1 MTDNRKSKTCGESCR
16 TIENLKLQGS
26 AEHAGAGGLAESKN
40 DREGRTMSPN
50 KFFISVAASLIL
62 FTSIVI
68 AQEKGMEKMGRVQ
81 FPVSCTAAAQKQFDQ
96 ALGALHSF
104 WYEEALRLFT
114 AVTETDP
121 GCAMGYWGIAMSIYY
136 PLWVPPSQ
144 ATLQKGINAIEKA
157 KSIGAKTDREG
168 AYIAAIEAF
177 YKDSDKLDH
186 RTRTVAYEKA
196 LERIH
201 VQYPNDREAAIFY
214 ALALNA
220 TAPPTDKTYVKQLK
234 AGEIL
239 EKVFAEQPDH
249 PGVAHYII
257 HSYDNPILASRGI
270 PAAQRYTKIAPS
282 VPHAQHMPSHI
293 FTRIGLWQES
303 IQSNRGAVAASKA
316 YAAKAHPGAAYYEH
330 LHALDYLAY
339 AYLQGAQDREA
350 EGVLDELR
358 AIKKVQ
364 PEAFQAAY
372 AYAAIP
378 ARYALERRRWSEAAA
393 LTVAPTT
400 FPWSRFPW
408 AEAVT
413 HFARAMGSARSGNAA
428 NARKDIEK
436 LESLQDALIKAKD
449 SYWAKQVDIQR
460 RVATAWFLRAE
471 RKNDEALQLMQS
483 AADLEDSTDKHPVT
497 PAPIQPARELLGEML
512 LELGDPAQAIKE
524 FEASHRIEPNRFR
537 GLYGAAKAA
546 QASGDRE
553 KARHYYAKLIS
564 LCERADTDRPEIKEA
579 KAYLTK

>member
-1 MTDNRKSKTCGESCR
+1 MN
-16 TIENLKLQGS
+16 
-26 AEHAGAGGLAESKN
+26 
-40 DREGRTMSPN
+40 PN
-50 KFFISVAASLIL
+50 KFFISVTASLIL

-68 AQEKGMEKMGRVQ
+68 AQEKAMEKLGRVQ
-81 FPVSCTAAAQKQFDQ
+81 FPVSCTAAAQKQFDH

-104 WYEEALRLFT
+104 WYEEAVRMFT

-157 KSIGAKTDREG
+157 KSIGVKTDREG

-201 VQYPNDREAAIFY
+201 LQYPNDREAAIFY

-220 TAPPTDKTYVKQLK
+220 TAPPTDKTYAKQLK

-239 EKVFAEQPDH
+239 EKVFSEQPDH

-257 HSYDNPILASRGI
+257 HSYDNPALASRGI

-303 IQSNRGAVAASKA
+303 IQSNLGAVAASKA

-339 AYLQGAQDREA
+339 AYLQGAQDQEA

-372 AYAAIP
+372 AFAAIP

-393 LTVAPTT
+393 LTVTPTT

-408 AEAVT
+408 SEAVT

-436 LESLQDALIKAKD
+436 LESLQDALVKAKD

-460 RVATAWFLRAE
+460 RVATAWFLRTE
-471 RKNDEALQLMQS
+471 RKNDEALQLMQT

-497 PAPIQPARELLGEML
+497 PAPIQPARELLGDML
-512 LELGDPAQAIKE
+512 LELGDPAQALKE

-553 KARHYYAKLIS
+553 KARHYYAKLVS

>member
-1 MTDNRKSKTCGESCR
+1 M
-16 TIENLKLQGS
+16 
-26 AEHAGAGGLAESKN
+26 N
-40 DREGRTMSPN
+40 DN
-50 KFFISVAASLIL
+50 KFFISVTASLIL
-62 FTSIVI
+62 FTSILI
-68 AQEKGMEKMGRVQ
+68 AQEKETEKLGRVQ

-104 WYEEALRLFT
+104 WYEEALRMFT

-121 GCAMGYWGIAMSIYY
+121 GCAMGHWGIAMSIYY

-144 ATLQKGINAIEKA
+144 PTLQKGMNAIEKA

-201 VQYPNDREAAIFY
+201 LQYSNDSEAAIFY

-220 TAPPTDKTYVKQLK
+220 TAPPTDKTYANQLK

-239 EKVFAEQPDH
+239 EKVFSEQPDH

-257 HSYDNPILASRGI
+257 HSYDNPALASRGI

-282 VPHAQHMPSHI
+282 VPHVQHMPSHI

-303 IQSNRGAVAASKA
+303 IQSNLGAVAASKA
-316 YAAKAHPGAAYYEH
+316 YAAKAHPEAAYYEQ

-350 EGVLDELR
+350 KNVLDELR

-372 AYAAIP
+372 AFAAIP
-378 ARYALERRRWSEAAA
+378 ARYTLERRRWSEAAA
-393 LTVAPTT
+393 LTVTPTT

-408 AEAVT
+408 SEAVT
-413 HFARAMGSARSGNAA
+413 HFARAMGSARSGNVA

-436 LESLQDALIKAKD
+436 LESLQDALVKAKD

-460 RVATAWFLRAE
+460 RVATAWYLRTE

-512 LELGDPAQAIKE
+512 LELGDPAQALKE
-524 FEASHRIEPNRFR
+524 FEVSHRIEPNRFR

-546 QASGDRE
+546 QTAGDRE
-553 KARHYYAKLIS
+553 KARHYYQRLVS

-579 KAYLTK
+579 KGYLTK

>member
-1 MTDNRKSKTCGESCR
+1 V
-16 TIENLKLQGS
+16 KLRRD
-26 AEHAGAGGLAESKN
+26 EGAN
-40 DREGRTMSPN
+40 DKIKDAFMKPN
-50 KFFISVAASLIL
+50 KLFLFGILVTLLSLRAV
-62 FTSIVI
+62 T
-68 AQEKGMEKMGRVQ
+68 AQEKAAEKLGQVD
-81 FPVSCTAAAQKQFDQ
+81 FPVSCTPAAQKQFDQ

-114 AVTETDP
+114 GVAETDP
-121 GCAMGYWGIAMSIYY
+121 SCAMAYWGIAMSIYY

-144 ATLQKGINAIEKA
+144 PTLQKGLNTIEKA
-157 KSIGAKTDREG
+157 KSVGAKTDRER
-168 AYIAAIEAF
+168 AYIAAIEVF
-177 YKDSDKLDH
+177 YKDSDKLEH
-186 RTRTVAYEKA
+186 RARTLAYEKA
-196 LERIH
+196 MEQIYR
-201 VQYPNDREAAIFY
+201 QYPKDREAAIFY

-220 TAPPTDKTYVKQLK
+220 TASPTDKTYAQQLK

-257 HSYDNPILASRGI
+257 HSYDNPSTANRGL
-270 PAAQRYTKIAPS
+270 PAAQRYIKIAPS

-293 FTRIGLWQES
+293 FTRLGLWQES
-303 IQSNRGAVAASKA
+303 IHSNLGAVAASKE
-316 YAAKAHPGAAYYEH
+316 YAAKIHPEAAYYEQ

-339 AYLQGAQDREA
+339 AYLQGAQDQEA
-350 EGVLDELR
+350 KRVLDELR

-393 LTVAPTT
+393 LTVQPTA
-400 FPWSRFPW
+400 FPWSRFQW

-413 HFARAMGSARSGNAA
+413 HFARAMGAARSGNVDSS
-428 NARKDIEK
+428 RKDIEK
-436 LESLQDALIKAKD
+436 LESLQDALVKAKD

-460 RVATAWFLRAE
+460 RVASAWYLRAE
-471 RKNDEALQLMQS
+471 NKSDEALQLMQS

-512 LELGDPAQAIKE
+512 LELGDPVQALKE
-524 FEASHRIEPNRFR
+524 FEISHRVEPNRFR

-546 QASGDRE
+546 QESGDRE
-553 KARHYYAKLIS
+553 KARLYYAKLIS
-564 LCERADTDRPEIKEA
+564 LCEHADADRPELKEA
-579 KAYLTK
+579 NTFLSSK

>member
-1 MTDNRKSKTCGESCR
+1 V
-16 TIENLKLQGS
+16 KLRRD
-26 AEHAGAGGLAESKN
+26 EGAN
-40 DREGRTMSPN
+40 DKIKDAFMKPN
-50 KFFISVAASLIL
+50 KLFLFGILVTLLSLRAV
-62 FTSIVI
+62 T
-68 AQEKGMEKMGRVQ
+68 AQEKAAEKLGQVD

-114 AVTETDP
+114 AVAETDP
-121 GCAMGYWGIAMSIYY
+121 SCAMAYWGIAMSIYY

-144 ATLQKGINAIEKA
+144 PTLQKGTNAIEKA

-168 AYIAAIEAF
+168 AYIAAIEVF
-177 YKDSDKLDH
+177 YKDSDKLEH
-186 RTRTVAYEKA
+186 RARTLAYEKA
-196 LERIH
+196 MEQIH
-201 VQYPNDREAAIFY
+201 RQYPNDREAAIFY

-220 TAPPTDKTYVKQLK
+220 TASPTDKTYAQQLK

-257 HSYDNPILASRGI
+257 HSYDNPSTANRGL
-270 PAAQRYTKIAPS
+270 PAAQRYIKIAPS

-293 FTRIGLWQES
+293 FTRLGLWQES
-303 IQSNRGAVAASKA
+303 IHSNLGAVAASKE
-316 YAAKAHPGAAYYEH
+316 YAAKIHPEAAYYEQ

-339 AYLQGAQDREA
+339 AYLQGAQDQEA
-350 EGVLDELR
+350 KRVLDELR

-393 LTVAPTT
+393 LTVQPTA
-400 FPWSRFPW
+400 FPWSRFQW

-413 HFARAMGSARSGNAA
+413 HFARAMGAARSGNVDSS
-428 NARKDIEK
+428 RKDIEK
-436 LESLQDALIKAKD
+436 LESLQDALVKAKD

-460 RVATAWFLRAE
+460 RVASAWYLRAE
-471 RKNDEALQLMQS
+471 NKSDEALQLMQS

-512 LELGDPAQAIKE
+512 LELGDPVQALKE
-524 FEASHRIEPNRFR
+524 FEISHRVEPNRFR

-546 QASGDRE
+546 QESGDRE
-553 KARHYYAKLIS
+553 KARLYYAKLIS
-564 LCERADTDRPEIKEA
+564 LCEHADADRPELKEA
-579 KAYLTK
+579 NTFLSSK

>member
-1 MTDNRKSKTCGESCR
+1 V
-16 TIENLKLQGS
+16 KLRRD
-26 AEHAGAGGLAESKN
+26 EGAN
-40 DREGRTMSPN
+40 DKIKEAFMKPN
-50 KFFISVAASLIL
+50 KLFMFGILVTVLSLRAV
-62 FTSIVI
+62 T
-68 AQEKGMEKMGRVQ
+68 AQEKAAVKLGQVD
-81 FPVSCTAAAQKQFDQ
+81 FPVTCTAAAQKQFDQ

-114 AVTETDP
+114 AVAETDP
-121 GCAMGYWGIAMSIYY
+121 SCAMAYWGIAMSIYY

-144 ATLQKGINAIEKA
+144 PTLQKGTNAIEKA

-168 AYIAAIEAF
+168 AYIAAIEVF
-177 YKDSDKLDH
+177 YKDSDKLEH
-186 RTRTVAYEKA
+186 RARTLAYEKA
-196 LERIH
+196 MEQIH
-201 VQYPNDREAAIFY
+201 RQYPNDREAAIFY

-220 TAPPTDKTYVKQLK
+220 TASPTDKTYAQQLK

-257 HSYDNPILASRGI
+257 HSYDNPSTANRGL
-270 PAAQRYTKIAPS
+270 PAAQRYIKIAPS

-293 FTRIGLWQES
+293 FTRLGLWQES
-303 IQSNRGAVAASKA
+303 IHSNLGAVAASKE
-316 YAAKAHPGAAYYEH
+316 YAAKIHPEAAYYEQ

-339 AYLQGAQDREA
+339 AYLQGAQDQEA
-350 EGVLDELR
+350 KRVLDELR

-393 LTVAPTT
+393 LTVQPTA
-400 FPWSRFPW
+400 FPWSRFQW

-413 HFARAMGSARSGNAA
+413 HFARAMGAARSGNVDSS
-428 NARKDIEK
+428 RKDIEK
-436 LESLQDALIKAKD
+436 LESLQDALVKAKD

-460 RVATAWFLRAE
+460 RVASAWYLRAE
-471 RKNDEALQLMQS
+471 NKSDEALQLMQS

-512 LELGDPAQAIKE
+512 LELGDPVQALKE
-524 FEASHRIEPNRFR
+524 FEISHRVEPNRFR

-546 QASGDRE
+546 QESGDRE
-553 KARHYYAKLIS
+553 KARLYYAKLIS
-564 LCERADTDRPEIKEA
+564 LCEHADADRPELKEA
-579 KAYLTK
+579 NTFLSSK

>member
-1 MTDNRKSKTCGESCR
+1 MKLNRLFLFGILVTLLCLPAVMAQDNTGEK
-16 TIENLKLQGS
+16 IGQVN
-26 AEHAGAGGLAESKN
+26 
-40 DREGRTMSPN
+40 
-50 KFFISVAASLIL
+50 
-62 FTSIVI
+62 
-68 AQEKGMEKMGRVQ
+68 
-81 FPVSCTAAAQKQFDQ
+81 FPVTCSAAAQKQFDQ
-96 ALGALHSF
+96 ALAALHSF
-104 WYEEALRLFT
+104 WYEEALRVFT
-114 AVTETDP
+114 AVAETDP
-121 GCAMGYWGIAMSIYY
+121 ACAMAYWGIAMSIYY

-144 ATLQKGINAIEKA
+144 PTLQKGTNAIEKA

-168 AYIAAIEAF
+168 AYIAAIEVF
-177 YKDSDKLDH
+177 YKDSDKLEH
-186 RTRTVAYEKA
+186 RARTLAYEKA
-196 LERIH
+196 MEQIH
-201 VQYPNDREAAIFY
+201 RQYPNDREAAIFY

-220 TAPPTDKTYVKQLK
+220 TAPPTDKTYAQQRK

-257 HSYDNPILASRGI
+257 HSYDNPSTAKRGL
-270 PAAQRYTKIAPS
+270 PAAQRYIKIAPS

-293 FTRIGLWQES
+293 FTRLGFWQES
-303 IQSNRGAVAASKA
+303 IQSNLGAVAASKE
-316 YAAKAHPGAAYYEH
+316 YAAKVHPEAAYYEH
-330 LHALDYLAY
+330 LHALDYLVY

-350 EGVLDELR
+350 KRVVDELQ

-393 LTVAPTT
+393 LSVQPTA
-400 FPWSRFPW
+400 FPWSRYQW

-413 HFARAMGSARSGNAA
+413 HFARAMGSARSGNVVSS
-428 NARKDIEK
+428 RKDIEK
-436 LESLQDALIKAKD
+436 LESLQDALVKAKD

-460 RVATAWFLRAE
+460 RVASAWYLRAE
-471 RKNDEALQLMQS
+471 NKNDEALQLMQS

-512 LELGDPAQAIKE
+512 LELGDPAQALKE
-524 FEASHRIEPNRFR
+524 FEVSHRVEPNRFR

-546 QASGDRE
+546 HESGDRE

-564 LCERADTDRPEIKEA
+564 LCEHADADRPELKEA
-579 KAYLTK
+579 KAFLSDK

>member
-1 MTDNRKSKTCGESCR
+1 MKETFM
-16 TIENLKLQGS
+16 KL
-26 AEHAGAGGLAESKN
+26 
-40 DREGRTMSPN
+40 N
-50 KFFISVAASLIL
+50 KLFLSGTLVIL
-62 FTSIVI
+62 LCPPAVT
-68 AQEKGMEKMGRVQ
+68 AQEKAAEKLGQVD

-96 ALGALHSF
+96 ALAALHSF
-104 WYEEALRLFT
+104 WYEEALRVFT
-114 AVTETDP
+114 TVAETDP
-121 GCAMGYWGIAMSIYY
+121 SCAMAYWGIAMSIYY

-144 ATLQKGINAIEKA
+144 PTLQKGSNAIEKA

-168 AYIAAIEAF
+168 AYIAAIEVF
-177 YKDSDKLDH
+177 YKDSDKLEH
-186 RTRTVAYEKA
+186 RARTLAYEKA
-196 LERIH
+196 MEQIYR
-201 VQYPNDREAAIFY
+201 QYPSDREAAIFY

-220 TAPPTDKTYVKQLK
+220 TASPTDKTYAQQLK

-257 HSYDNPILASRGI
+257 HSYDNPSTANRGL
-270 PAAQRYTKIAPS
+270 PAAQRYIKIAPS

-293 FTRIGLWQES
+293 FTRLGLWQES
-303 IQSNRGAVAASKA
+303 IHSNLGAVAASKE
-316 YAAKAHPGAAYYEH
+316 YAAKIHPEAAYYEQ

-339 AYLQGAQDREA
+339 AYLQGAQDQEA
-350 EGVLDELR
+350 KRVLDELR

-393 LTVAPTT
+393 LTVQPTG
-400 FPWSRFPW
+400 FPWSRFQW

-413 HFARAMGSARSGNAA
+413 HFARAMGAARSGNVDSS
-428 NARKDIEK
+428 RKDIEK
-436 LESLQDALIKAKD
+436 LESLQDALVKAKD

-460 RVATAWFLRAE
+460 RVASAWYLRAE
-471 RKNDEALQLMQS
+471 NKSDEALQLMQS

-512 LELGDPAQAIKE
+512 LELGDPVQALKE
-524 FEASHRIEPNRFR
+524 FEISHRVEPNRFR

-546 QASGDRE
+546 QESGDRE
-553 KARHYYAKLIS
+553 KARLYYAKLIS
-564 LCERADTDRPEIKEA
+564 LCEHADADRPEL
-579 KAYLTK
+579 KAANTFLSSK

>member
-1 MTDNRKSKTCGESCR
+1 V
-16 TIENLKLQGS
+16 KLRRD
-26 AEHAGAGGLAESKN
+26 EGAN
-40 DREGRTMSPN
+40 DKIKEAFMKPN
-50 KFFISVAASLIL
+50 KLFMFGILVTLLSLRAV
-62 FTSIVI
+62 T
-68 AQEKGMEKMGRVQ
+68 AQEKAAVKLGQVD
-81 FPVSCTAAAQKQFDQ
+81 FPVTCTAAAQKQFDQ

-114 AVTETDP
+114 AVAETDP
-121 GCAMGYWGIAMSIYY
+121 SCAMAYWGIAMSIYY

-144 ATLQKGINAIEKA
+144 PTLQKGTNAIEKA

-168 AYIAAIEAF
+168 AYIAAIEVF
-177 YKDSDKLDH
+177 YKDSDKLEH
-186 RTRTVAYEKA
+186 RARTLAYEKA
-196 LERIH
+196 MEQIYR
-201 VQYPNDREAAIFY
+201 QYPSDREAAIFY

-220 TAPPTDKTYVKQLK
+220 TASPTDKTYAQQRK

-257 HSYDNPILASRGI
+257 HSYDNPSTANRGL
-270 PAAQRYTKIAPS
+270 PAAQRYIKIAPS

-293 FTRIGLWQES
+293 FTRLGLWQES
-303 IQSNRGAVAASKA
+303 IHSNLGAVAASKE
-316 YAAKAHPGAAYYEH
+316 YAAKIHPEAAYYEQ

-339 AYLQGAQDREA
+339 AYLQGAQDQEA
-350 EGVLDELR
+350 KRVLDELR

-393 LTVAPTT
+393 LTVQPTA
-400 FPWSRFPW
+400 FPWSRFQW

-413 HFARAMGSARSGNAA
+413 HFARAMGAARSGNVDSS
-428 NARKDIEK
+428 RKDIEK
-436 LESLQDALIKAKD
+436 LESLQDALVKAKD

-460 RVATAWFLRAE
+460 RVASAWYLRAE
-471 RKNDEALQLMQS
+471 NKSDEALQLMQS

-512 LELGDPAQAIKE
+512 LELGDPVQALKE
-524 FEASHRIEPNRFR
+524 FEISHRVEPNRFR

-546 QASGDRE
+546 QESGDRE
-553 KARHYYAKLIS
+553 KARLYYAKLIS
-564 LCERADTDRPEIKEA
+564 LCEHADADRPEL
-579 KAYLTK
+579 KAANTFLSSK

>member
-1 MTDNRKSKTCGESCR
+1 MN
-16 TIENLKLQGS
+16 
-26 AEHAGAGGLAESKN
+26 
-40 DREGRTMSPN
+40 PN
-50 KFFISVAASLIL
+50 KFFISVTASLIL

-68 AQEKGMEKMGRVQ
+68 AQEKATEKLGRVQ

-104 WYEEALRLFT
+104 WYEEALRMFT

-144 ATLQKGINAIEKA
+144 PTLQKGMSAIEKA

-201 VQYPNDREAAIFY
+201 LQYPNDSEAAIFY

-220 TAPPTDKTYVKQLK
+220 TALPTDKTYANQLK

-239 EKVFAEQPDH
+239 EKVFSEQPDH

-257 HSYDNPILASRGI
+257 HSYDNPALASRGI

-282 VPHAQHMPSHI
+282 VPHVQHMPSHI

-303 IQSNRGAVAASKA
+303 IQSNLGAVAASKA
-316 YAAKAHPGAAYYEH
+316 YAAKAHPEAAYYEH

-350 EGVLDELR
+350 KNVLDELR

-372 AYAAIP
+372 AFAAIP
-378 ARYALERRRWSEAAA
+378 ARYTLERRRWSEAAA
-393 LTVAPTT
+393 LTVTPTT

-408 AEAVT
+408 SEAVT
-413 HFARAMGSARSGNAA
+413 HFARAMGSARSGNVA

-436 LESLQDALIKAKD
+436 LESLQDALVKAKD

-460 RVATAWFLRAE
+460 RVATAWYLRTE

-512 LELGDPAQAIKE
+512 LELGDPAQALKQ

-546 QASGDRE
+546 QAAGDRE
-553 KARHYYAKLIS
+553 KARHYYQRLVS
-564 LCERADTDRPEIKEA
+564 LCERADTDRPEINEA

>member
-1 MTDNRKSKTCGESCR
+1 V
-16 TIENLKLQGS
+16 KLRRD
-26 AEHAGAGGLAESKN
+26 EGAN
-40 DREGRTMSPN
+40 DKIKEAFMKPN
-50 KFFISVAASLIL
+50 KLFMFGILVTLLSLPAV
-62 FTSIVI
+62 T
-68 AQEKGMEKMGRVQ
+68 AQEKAAVKLGQVD
-81 FPVSCTAAAQKQFDQ
+81 FPVTCTAAAQKQFDQ

-114 AVTETDP
+114 AVAETDP
-121 GCAMGYWGIAMSIYY
+121 SCAMAYWGIAMSIYY

-144 ATLQKGINAIEKA
+144 PTLQKGTNAIEKA
-157 KSIGAKTDREG
+157 KSVGAKTDREG
-168 AYIAAIEAF
+168 AYIAAIEVF
-177 YKDSDKLDH
+177 YKDSDKLEH
-186 RTRTVAYEKA
+186 RARTLAYEKA
-196 LERIH
+196 MEQIYR
-201 VQYPNDREAAIFY
+201 QYPSDREAAIFY

-220 TAPPTDKTYVKQLK
+220 TASPTDKTYAQQRK

-257 HSYDNPILASRGI
+257 HSYDNPSTANRGL
-270 PAAQRYTKIAPS
+270 PAAQRYIKIAPS

-293 FTRIGLWQES
+293 FTRLGLWQES
-303 IQSNRGAVAASKA
+303 IHSNLGAVAASKE
-316 YAAKAHPGAAYYEH
+316 YAAKIHPEAAYYEQ

-339 AYLQGAQDREA
+339 AYLQGAQDQEA
-350 EGVLDELR
+350 KRVLDELR

-393 LTVAPTT
+393 LTVQPTA
-400 FPWSRFPW
+400 FPWSRFQW

-413 HFARAMGSARSGNAA
+413 HFARAMGAARSGNVDSS
-428 NARKDIEK
+428 RKDIEK
-436 LESLQDALIKAKD
+436 LESLQDALVKAKD

-460 RVATAWFLRAE
+460 RVASAWYLRAE
-471 RKNDEALQLMQS
+471 NKSDEALQLMQS

-512 LELGDPAQAIKE
+512 LELGDPVQALKE
-524 FEASHRIEPNRFR
+524 FEISHRVEPNRFR

-546 QASGDRE
+546 QESGDRE
-553 KARHYYAKLIS
+553 KARLYYAKLIS
-564 LCERADTDRPEIKEA
+564 LCEHADADRPELKEA
-579 KAYLTK
+579 NTFLSSK

>member
-1 MTDNRKSKTCGESCR
+1 M
-16 TIENLKLQGS
+16 KL
-26 AEHAGAGGLAESKN
+26 
-40 DREGRTMSPN
+40 N
-50 KFFISVAASLIL
+50 KLFLFGIL
-62 FTSIVI
+62 VTLLCPRAVM
-68 AQEKGMEKMGRVQ
+68 AQEKAAEKLGQVD

-114 AVTETDP
+114 AVADTDP
-121 GCAMGYWGIAMSIYY
+121 GCAMAYWGIAMSIYY

-144 ATLQKGINAIEKA
+144 ATLQKGTNAIEKA

-168 AYIAAIEAF
+168 AYIAAIEVF
-177 YKDSDKLDH
+177 YKDSDKLEH
-186 RTRTVAYEKA
+186 RARTLAYEKA
-196 LERIH
+196 MEQIH
-201 VQYPNDREAAIFY
+201 RQYPNDREAAIFY

-220 TAPPTDKTYVKQLK
+220 TAPPTDKTYAQQRK

-257 HSYDNPILASRGI
+257 HSYDNPSTANRGL
-270 PAAQRYTKIAPS
+270 PAAQRYIKIAPS

-293 FTRIGLWQES
+293 FTRLGLWQES
-303 IQSNRGAVAASKA
+303 IQSNLGAVAASKE
-316 YAAKAHPGAAYYEH
+316 YAAKVHPEAAYYEH

-339 AYLQGAQDREA
+339 AYLQGAQDQEA
-350 EGVLDELR
+350 KRVLDELQ

-393 LTVAPTT
+393 LTVQPTA
-400 FPWSRFPW
+400 FPWSRFQW

-413 HFARAMGSARSGNAA
+413 HFARAMGSARSGNVASS
-428 NARKDIEK
+428 RKDIEK
-436 LESLQDALIKAKD
+436 LESLQDALVKAKD

-460 RVATAWFLRAE
+460 RVASAWYLRAE
-471 RKNDEALQLMQS
+471 NKNDEALQLMQS

-512 LELGDPAQAIKE
+512 LELGDPAQALKE
-524 FEASHRIEPNRFR
+524 FEVSHRVEPNRFR

-546 QASGDRE
+546 QESGDRE

-564 LCERADTDRPEIKEA
+564 LCERADADRPELKDA
-579 KAYLTK
+579 KAFLSSK

>member
-1 MTDNRKSKTCGESCR
+1 MN
-16 TIENLKLQGS
+16 
-26 AEHAGAGGLAESKN
+26 
-40 DREGRTMSPN
+40 PN
-50 KFFISVAASLIL
+50 KFFISVTAAL
-62 FTSIVI
+62 FFFASIAI
-68 AQEKGMEKMGRVQ
+68 AQEKAMEKLGRVQ
-81 FPVSCTAAAQKQFDQ
+81 FQVSCTAAAQEQFDH

-104 WYEEALRLFT
+104 WYEEALRMFN

-121 GCAMGYWGIAMSIYY
+121 GCAMAYWGIAMSLYY
-136 PLWVPPSQ
+136 PLWVPPNQ

-186 RTRTVAYEKA
+186 RSRTVAYEKA
-196 LERIH
+196 MERIH
-201 VQYPNDREAAIFY
+201 LQYPNDREAAIFY

-220 TAPPTDKTYVKQLK
+220 TAAPTDKTYARQLK

-239 EKVFAEQPDH
+239 EKVFSEQPDH

-257 HSYDNPILASRGI
+257 HSYDNPALASRGI

-303 IQSNRGAVAASKA
+303 IQSNLGAVAASKQ

-372 AYAAIP
+372 AFAAIP

-393 LTVAPTT
+393 LTVTPTT
-400 FPWSRFPW
+400 FPWNRFPW
-408 AEAVT
+408 SEAVT
-413 HFARAMGSARSGNAA
+413 HFARAMGSARGGNVA

-436 LESLQDALIKAKD
+436 LESLQDALVKAKD

-471 RKNDEALQLMQS
+471 NKHNEALELMQS
-483 AADLEDSTDKHPVT
+483 AAELEDSTDKHPVT

-512 LELGDPAQAIKE
+512 LELGEPAQALRE

-553 KARHYYAKLIS
+553 KARHYYAKLVS
-564 LCERADTDRPEIKEA
+564 LCERADTDRPELQEA
-579 KAYLTK
+579 KAFLAKK

>member
-1 MTDNRKSKTCGESCR
+1 MFGILVT
-16 TIENLKLQGS
+16 LL
-26 AEHAGAGGLAESKN
+26 
-40 DREGRTMSPN
+40 
-50 KFFISVAASLIL
+50 SLRAV
-62 FTSIVI
+62 T
-68 AQEKGMEKMGRVQ
+68 AQEKAAVNLGQVD
-81 FPVSCTAAAQKQFDQ
+81 FPVTCTAAAQKQFDQ

-114 AVTETDP
+114 GVAETDP
-121 GCAMGYWGIAMSIYY
+121 SCAMAYWGIAMSIYY

-144 ATLQKGINAIEKA
+144 PTLQKGTNAIEKA
-157 KSIGAKTDREG
+157 KSVGAKTDREG
-168 AYIAAIEAF
+168 AYIAAIEVF
-177 YKDSDKLDH
+177 YKDSDKLEH
-186 RTRTVAYEKA
+186 RARTLAYEKA
-196 LERIH
+196 MEQIYR
-201 VQYPNDREAAIFY
+201 QYPSDREAAIFY

-220 TAPPTDKTYVKQLK
+220 TASPTDKTYAQQRK

-257 HSYDNPILASRGI
+257 HSYDNPSTANRGL
-270 PAAQRYTKIAPS
+270 PAAQRYIKIAPS

-293 FTRIGLWQES
+293 FTRLGLWQES
-303 IQSNRGAVAASKA
+303 IHSNLGAVAASKE
-316 YAAKAHPGAAYYEH
+316 YAAKIHPEAAYYEQ

-339 AYLQGAQDREA
+339 AYLQGAQDQEA
-350 EGVLDELR
+350 KRVLDELR

-393 LTVAPTT
+393 LTVQPTA
-400 FPWSRFPW
+400 FPWSRFQW

-413 HFARAMGSARSGNAA
+413 HFARAMGAARSGNVDSS
-428 NARKDIEK
+428 RKDIEK
-436 LESLQDALIKAKD
+436 LESLQDALVKAKD

-460 RVATAWFLRAE
+460 RVASAWYLRAE
-471 RKNDEALQLMQS
+471 NKSDEALQLMQS

-512 LELGDPAQAIKE
+512 LELGDPVQALKE
-524 FEASHRIEPNRFR
+524 FEISHRVEPNRFR

-546 QASGDRE
+546 QESGDRE
-553 KARHYYAKLIS
+553 KARLYYAKLIS
-564 LCERADTDRPEIKEA
+564 LCEHADADRPELKEA
-579 KAYLTK
+579 NTFLSSK

>member
-1 MTDNRKSKTCGESCR
+1 MKALMIKIKEAFMKLNKLFMFSILVTFLCLPAVMAQDKTAE
-16 TIENLKLQGS
+16 KLGQV
-26 AEHAGAGGLAESKN
+26 
-40 DREGRTMSPN
+40 D
-50 KFFISVAASLIL
+50 
-62 FTSIVI
+62 
-68 AQEKGMEKMGRVQ
+68 
-81 FPVSCTAAAQKQFDQ
+81 FPVTCTAAAQKQFDQ

-114 AVTETDP
+114 GVAETDP
-121 GCAMGYWGIAMSIYY
+121 SCAMAYWGIAMSIYY

-144 ATLQKGINAIEKA
+144 ATLQKGTNAIEKA
-157 KSIGAKTDREG
+157 KSVGAKTDREG
-168 AYIAAIEAF
+168 AYIAAIEVF
-177 YKDSDKLDH
+177 YKDSDKLEH
-186 RTRTVAYEKA
+186 RARTLAYEKA
-196 LERIH
+196 MEQIH
-201 VQYPNDREAAIFY
+201 RQYPNDREAAIFY

-220 TAPPTDKTYVKQLK
+220 TASPTDKTYAQQRK

-257 HSYDNPILASRGI
+257 HSYDNPSTANRGL
-270 PAAQRYTKIAPS
+270 PAAQRYIKIAPS

-293 FTRIGLWQES
+293 FTRLGLWQES
-303 IQSNRGAVAASKA
+303 IQSNLGAVAASKE
-316 YAAKAHPGAAYYEH
+316 YTAKVHPEAVYYEH

-350 EGVLDELR
+350 KRVLDELR

-393 LTVAPTT
+393 LTVQPTA
-400 FPWSRFPW
+400 FPWSRFQW

-413 HFARAMGSARSGNAA
+413 HFARAIGSARSGNVVSS
-428 NARKDIEK
+428 RKDIEK
-436 LESLQDALIKAKD
+436 LESLQDALVKAKD

-460 RVATAWFLRAE
+460 RVASAWYLRAE
-471 RKNDEALQLMQS
+471 NKNDEALQLMQS

-497 PAPIQPARELLGEML
+497 PAPIQPVRELLGEML
-512 LELGDPAQAIKE
+512 LELGNPAQALKE
-524 FEASHRIEPNRFR
+524 FEVSHRVEPNRFR
-537 GLYGAAKAA
+537 GFYGATKAA
-546 QASGDRE
+546 QESGDRE

-564 LCERADTDRPEIKEA
+564 LCEHADADRPELKDA
-579 KAYLTK
+579 KAFLSDK

>member
-1 MTDNRKSKTCGESCR
+1 MKEPFM
-16 TIENLKLQGS
+16 KL
-26 AEHAGAGGLAESKN
+26 
-40 DREGRTMSPN
+40 N
-50 KFFISVAASLIL
+50 KLFLSGIL
-62 FTSIVI
+62 VTLLCPRAVM
-68 AQEKGMEKMGRVQ
+68 AQEKAAEKLGQVD
-81 FPVSCTAAAQKQFDQ
+81 FPVSCIAAAQKQFDQ
-96 ALGALHSF
+96 ALAALHSF

-114 AVTETDP
+114 AVADTDP
-121 GCAMGYWGIAMSIYY
+121 GCAMAYWGIAMSIYY

-144 ATLQKGINAIEKA
+144 ATLQKGTNAIEKA
-157 KSIGAKTDREG
+157 KSVGAKTDREG
-168 AYIAAIEAF
+168 AYIAAIEVF
-177 YKDSDKLDH
+177 YKDSDKLEH
-186 RTRTVAYEKA
+186 RARTLAYEKA
-196 LERIH
+196 MEQIH
-201 VQYPNDREAAIFY
+201 RQYTNDREAAIFY

-220 TAPPTDKTYVKQLK
+220 TASPTDKTYAQQRK

-257 HSYDNPILASRGI
+257 HSYDNPSTANRGL
-270 PAAQRYTKIAPS
+270 PAAQRYIKIAPS

-293 FTRIGLWQES
+293 FTRLGLWQES
-303 IQSNRGAVAASKA
+303 IQSNLGAVAASKE
-316 YAAKAHPGAAYYEH
+316 YAAKIHPEAVYYEQ

-350 EGVLDELR
+350 KRVLDELR

-393 LTVAPTT
+393 LTVQPTA
-400 FPWSRFPW
+400 FPWSRFQW

-413 HFARAMGSARSGNAA
+413 HFARAMGSARSGNVASS
-428 NARKDIEK
+428 RKDIEK
-436 LESLQDALIKAKD
+436 LESLQNSLVKAKD

-460 RVATAWFLRAE
+460 RVASAWYLRAE
-471 RKNDEALQLMQS
+471 DKNEEALQLMQS

-512 LELGDPAQAIKE
+512 LELGSPAQALKE
-524 FEASHRIEPNRFR
+524 FEVSHRVEPNRFR

-546 QASGDRE
+546 QQSGDRE

-564 LCERADTDRPEIKEA
+564 LCERADADRPELKEA
-579 KAYLTK
+579 KAFLSE

>member
-1 MTDNRKSKTCGESCR
+1 MN
-16 TIENLKLQGS
+16 
-26 AEHAGAGGLAESKN
+26 
-40 DREGRTMSPN
+40 PN
-50 KFFISVAASLIL
+50 KFFISVTASLIL

-68 AQEKGMEKMGRVQ
+68 AQEKATEKLGRVQ

-104 WYEEALRLFT
+104 WYEEALSMFT

-144 ATLQKGINAIEKA
+144 PTLQKGMNAIEKA

-168 AYIAAIEAF
+168 AYIATIEAF

-201 VQYPNDREAAIFY
+201 LQYPKDSEAAIFY

-220 TAPPTDKTYVKQLK
+220 TALPTDKTYANQLK

-239 EKVFAEQPDH
+239 EKVFSEQPDH

-257 HSYDNPILASRGI
+257 HSYDNPALASRGI

-282 VPHAQHMPSHI
+282 VPHVQHMPSHI

-303 IQSNRGAVAASKA
+303 IQSNLGAVAASKA
-316 YAAKAHPGAAYYEH
+316 YAAKAHPEAAYYEQ

-350 EGVLDELR
+350 KNVLDELR

-372 AYAAIP
+372 AFAAIP
-378 ARYALERRRWSEAAA
+378 ARYTLERRRWSEAAA
-393 LTVAPTT
+393 LTVTPTT

-408 AEAVT
+408 SEAVT
-413 HFARAMGSARSGNAA
+413 HFARAMGSARSGNVA

-436 LESLQDALIKAKD
+436 LESLQDALVKAKD

-460 RVATAWFLRAE
+460 RVATAWYLRTE

-512 LELGDPAQAIKE
+512 LELGDPAQALKE
-524 FEASHRIEPNRFR
+524 FEASHRTEPNRFR

-546 QASGDRE
+546 QAAGDRE
-553 KARHYYAKLIS
+553 KARHYYQRLVS

>member
-1 MTDNRKSKTCGESCR
+1 V
-16 TIENLKLQGS
+16 KLRRD
-26 AEHAGAGGLAESKN
+26 EGAN
-40 DREGRTMSPN
+40 DKIKEAFMKPN
-50 KFFISVAASLIL
+50 KLFMFGILVTLLSLRAV
-62 FTSIVI
+62 T
-68 AQEKGMEKMGRVQ
+68 AQEKAAVKLGQVD
-81 FPVSCTAAAQKQFDQ
+81 FPVTCTAAAQKQFDQ

-114 AVTETDP
+114 AVAETDP
-121 GCAMGYWGIAMSIYY
+121 SCAMAYWGIAMSIYY

-144 ATLQKGINAIEKA
+144 PTLQKGTNAIEKA

-168 AYIAAIEAF
+168 AYIAAIEVF
-177 YKDSDKLDH
+177 YKDSDKLEH
-186 RTRTVAYEKA
+186 RARTLAYEKA
-196 LERIH
+196 MEQIH
-201 VQYPNDREAAIFY
+201 RQYPNDREAAIFY

-220 TAPPTDKTYVKQLK
+220 TASPTDKTYAQQRK

-257 HSYDNPILASRGI
+257 HSYDNPSTANRGL
-270 PAAQRYTKIAPS
+270 PAAQRYIKIAPS

-293 FTRIGLWQES
+293 FTRLGLWQES
-303 IQSNRGAVAASKA
+303 IHSNLGAVAASKE
-316 YAAKAHPGAAYYEH
+316 YAAKIHPEAAYYEQ

-339 AYLQGAQDREA
+339 AYLQGAQDQEA
-350 EGVLDELR
+350 KRVLDELR

-393 LTVAPTT
+393 LTVQPTA
-400 FPWSRFPW
+400 FPWSRFQW

-413 HFARAMGSARSGNAA
+413 HFARAMGAARSGNVDSS
-428 NARKDIEK
+428 RKDIEK
-436 LESLQDALIKAKD
+436 LESLQDALVKAKD

-460 RVATAWFLRAE
+460 RVASAWYLRAE
-471 RKNDEALQLMQS
+471 NKSDEALQLMQS

-512 LELGDPAQAIKE
+512 LELGDPVQALKE
-524 FEASHRIEPNRFR
+524 FEISHRVEPNRFR

-546 QASGDRE
+546 QESGDRE
-553 KARHYYAKLIS
+553 KARLYYAKLIS
-564 LCERADTDRPEIKEA
+564 LCEHADADRPELKEA
-579 KAYLTK
+579 NTFLSSK

>member
-1 MTDNRKSKTCGESCR
+1 MN
-16 TIENLKLQGS
+16 
-26 AEHAGAGGLAESKN
+26 
-40 DREGRTMSPN
+40 PN
-50 KFFISVAASLIL
+50 KFFISVTASLIL

-68 AQEKGMEKMGRVQ
+68 AQEKATEKLGRVQ

-104 WYEEALRLFT
+104 WYEEALRMFT

-144 ATLQKGINAIEKA
+144 PTLQKGMSAIEKA

-201 VQYPNDREAAIFY
+201 LQYPNDSEAAIFY

-220 TAPPTDKTYVKQLK
+220 TALPTDKTYANQLK

-239 EKVFAEQPDH
+239 EKVFSEQPDH

-257 HSYDNPILASRGI
+257 HSYDNPALASRGI

-282 VPHAQHMPSHI
+282 VPHVQHMPSHI

-303 IQSNRGAVAASKA
+303 IQSNLGAVAASKA
-316 YAAKAHPGAAYYEH
+316 YAAKAHPEAAYYEH

-350 EGVLDELR
+350 KNVLDELR

-372 AYAAIP
+372 AFAAIP
-378 ARYALERRRWSEAAA
+378 ARYTLERRRWSEAAA
-393 LTVAPTT
+393 LTVTPTT

-408 AEAVT
+408 SEAVT
-413 HFARAMGSARSGNAA
+413 HFARAMGSARSGNVA

-436 LESLQDALIKAKD
+436 LESLQEALVKAKD

-460 RVATAWFLRAE
+460 RVATAWYLRTE

-512 LELGDPAQAIKE
+512 LELGDPAQALKQ

-546 QASGDRE
+546 QAAGDRE
-553 KARHYYAKLIS
+553 KARHYYQRLVS

>member
-1 MTDNRKSKTCGESCR
+1 MKGTFMK
-16 TIENLKLQGS
+16 
-26 AEHAGAGGLAESKN
+26 
-40 DREGRTMSPN
+40 PN
-50 KFFISVAASLIL
+50 KLFLFGILVTLLSLRAV
-62 FTSIVI
+62 T
-68 AQEKGMEKMGRVQ
+68 AQEKAAEKLGQVD

-114 AVTETDP
+114 GVAETDP
-121 GCAMGYWGIAMSIYY
+121 SCAMAYWGIAMSIYY

-144 ATLQKGINAIEKA
+144 PTLQKGTNAIEKA

-168 AYIAAIEAF
+168 AYIAAIEVF
-177 YKDSDKLDH
+177 YKDSDKLEH
-186 RTRTVAYEKA
+186 RARTLAYEKA
-196 LERIH
+196 MEQIH
-201 VQYPNDREAAIFY
+201 RQYPNDREAAIFY

-220 TAPPTDKTYVKQLK
+220 TASPTDKTYAQQLK

-257 HSYDNPILASRGI
+257 HSYDNPSTANRGL
-270 PAAQRYTKIAPS
+270 PAAQRYIKIAPS

-293 FTRIGLWQES
+293 FTRLGLWQES
-303 IQSNRGAVAASKA
+303 IHSNLGAVAASKE
-316 YAAKAHPGAAYYEH
+316 YAAKIHPEAAYYEQ

-339 AYLQGAQDREA
+339 AYLQGAQDQEA
-350 EGVLDELR
+350 KRVLDELR

-393 LTVAPTT
+393 LTVQPTA
-400 FPWSRFPW
+400 FPWSRFQW

-413 HFARAMGSARSGNAA
+413 HFARAMGAARSGNVDSS
-428 NARKDIEK
+428 RKDIEK
-436 LESLQDALIKAKD
+436 LESLQDALVKAKD

-460 RVATAWFLRAE
+460 RVASAWYLRAE
-471 RKNDEALQLMQS
+471 NKSDEALQLMQS

-512 LELGDPAQAIKE
+512 LELGDPVQALKE
-524 FEASHRIEPNRFR
+524 FEISHRVEPNRFR

-546 QASGDRE
+546 QESGDRE
-553 KARHYYAKLIS
+553 KARLYYAKLIS
-564 LCERADTDRPEIKEA
+564 LCEHADADRPELKEA
-579 KAYLTK
+579 NTFLSSK

>member
-1 MTDNRKSKTCGESCR
+1 V
-16 TIENLKLQGS
+16 KLRRD
-26 AEHAGAGGLAESKN
+26 EGAN
-40 DREGRTMSPN
+40 DKIKEAFMKPN
-50 KFFISVAASLIL
+50 KLFMFGILVTLLSLRAV
-62 FTSIVI
+62 T
-68 AQEKGMEKMGRVQ
+68 AQEKAAEKLGQVD

-114 AVTETDP
+114 GVAETDP
-121 GCAMGYWGIAMSIYY
+121 SCAMAYWGIAMSIYY

-144 ATLQKGINAIEKA
+144 PTLQKGLNTIEKA
-157 KSIGAKTDREG
+157 KSVGAKTDREG
-168 AYIAAIEAF
+168 AYIAAIEVF
-177 YKDSDKLDH
+177 YKDSDKVEH
-186 RTRTVAYEKA
+186 RARTLAYEKA
-196 LERIH
+196 MEQIYR
-201 VQYPNDREAAIFY
+201 QYPSDREAAIFY

-220 TAPPTDKTYVKQLK
+220 TASPTDKTYAQQRK

-257 HSYDNPILASRGI
+257 HSYDNPSTANRGL
-270 PAAQRYTKIAPS
+270 PAAQRYIKIAPS

-293 FTRIGLWQES
+293 FTRLGLWQES
-303 IQSNRGAVAASKA
+303 IHSNLGAVAASKE
-316 YAAKAHPGAAYYEH
+316 YAAKIHPEAAYYEQ

-339 AYLQGAQDREA
+339 AYLQGAQDQEA
-350 EGVLDELR
+350 KRVLDELR

-393 LTVAPTT
+393 LTVQPTA
-400 FPWSRFPW
+400 FPWSRFQW

-413 HFARAMGSARSGNAA
+413 HFARAMGAARSGNVDSS
-428 NARKDIEK
+428 RKDIEK
-436 LESLQDALIKAKD
+436 LESLQDALVKAKD

-460 RVATAWFLRAE
+460 RVASAWYLRAE
-471 RKNDEALQLMQS
+471 NKSDEALQLMQS

-512 LELGDPAQAIKE
+512 LELGDPVQALKE
-524 FEASHRIEPNRFR
+524 FEISHRVEPNRFR

-546 QASGDRE
+546 QESGDRE
-553 KARHYYAKLIS
+553 KARLYYAKLIS
-564 LCERADTDRPEIKEA
+564 LCEHADADRPELKEA
-579 KAYLTK
+579 NTFLSSK

>member
-1 MTDNRKSKTCGESCR
+1 M
-16 TIENLKLQGS
+16 KL
-26 AEHAGAGGLAESKN
+26 
-40 DREGRTMSPN
+40 N
-50 KFFISVAASLIL
+50 KLFMFGILVTLLSLRAV
-62 FTSIVI
+62 T
-68 AQEKGMEKMGRVQ
+68 AQEKAAEKLGQVD

-114 AVTETDP
+114 AVAETDP
-121 GCAMGYWGIAMSIYY
+121 SCAMAYWGIAMSIYY

-144 ATLQKGINAIEKA
+144 PTLQKGTNAIEKA

-168 AYIAAIEAF
+168 AYIAAIEVF
-177 YKDSDKLDH
+177 YKDSDKLEH
-186 RTRTVAYEKA
+186 RARTLAYEKA
-196 LERIH
+196 MEQIH
-201 VQYPNDREAAIFY
+201 RQYPNDREAAIFY

-220 TAPPTDKTYVKQLK
+220 TASPTDKTYAQQLK

-257 HSYDNPILASRGI
+257 HSYDNPSTAKRGL
-270 PAAQRYTKIAPS
+270 PAAQRYIKIAPS

-293 FTRIGLWQES
+293 FTRLGLWQES
-303 IQSNRGAVAASKA
+303 IHSNLGAVAASKE
-316 YAAKAHPGAAYYEH
+316 YAAKIHPEAAYYEQ

-339 AYLQGAQDREA
+339 AYLQGAQDQEA
-350 EGVLDELR
+350 KRVLDELR

-393 LTVAPTT
+393 LTVQPTA
-400 FPWSRFPW
+400 FPWSRFQW

-413 HFARAMGSARSGNAA
+413 HFARAMGAARSGNVDSS
-428 NARKDIEK
+428 RKDIEK
-436 LESLQDALIKAKD
+436 LESLQDALVKAKD

-460 RVATAWFLRAE
+460 RVASAWYLRAE
-471 RKNDEALQLMQS
+471 NKSDEALQLMQS

-512 LELGDPAQAIKE
+512 LELGDPVQALKE
-524 FEASHRIEPNRFR
+524 FEISHRVEPNRFR

-546 QASGDRE
+546 QESGDRE
-553 KARHYYAKLIS
+553 KARLYYAKLIS
-564 LCERADTDRPEIKEA
+564 LCEHADADRPELKEA
-579 KAYLTK
+579 NTFLSSK

>member
-1 MTDNRKSKTCGESCR
+1 M
-16 TIENLKLQGS
+16 KL
-26 AEHAGAGGLAESKN
+26 
-40 DREGRTMSPN
+40 N
-50 KFFISVAASLIL
+50 KLFLFGIL
-62 FTSIVI
+62 VTLLCLPAVV
-68 AQEKGMEKMGRVQ
+68 AQEKAAEKLGQVD

-104 WYEEALRLFT
+104 WYEEALRVFT
-114 AVTETDP
+114 SVAETDP
-121 GCAMGYWGIAMSIYY
+121 GCAMAYWGIAMSIYY

-168 AYIAAIEAF
+168 AYIAAIEVF
-177 YKDSDKLDH
+177 YKDSDKLEH
-186 RTRTVAYEKA
+186 RARTLAYEKA
-196 LERIH
+196 MEQIQR
-201 VQYPNDREAAIFY
+201 QYPSDREAAIFY

-220 TAPPTDKTYVKQLK
+220 TAAPTDKTYAQQRK
-234 AGEIL
+234 AGAIL

-257 HSYDNPILASRGI
+257 HSYDNPSVANRGL

-293 FTRIGLWQES
+293 FTRLGLWQES
-303 IQSNRGAVAASKA
+303 IQSNLGAVAASKE
-316 YAAKAHPGAAYYEH
+316 YAAKVHPEAVYYEH

-350 EGVLDELR
+350 KRVLDELR

-393 LTVAPTT
+393 LTVQPTA
-400 FPWSRFPW
+400 FPWSRFLW

-413 HFARAMGSARSGNAA
+413 HFARAMGSARSGNVA
-428 NARKDIEK
+428 NSRKDIEK
-436 LESLQDALIKAKD
+436 LESLQDALVKAKD

-460 RVATAWFLRAE
+460 RVASAWYLRAE
-471 RKNDEALQLMQS
+471 NKNDEALELMQS

-512 LELGDPAQAIKE
+512 LELGNPAQALKE
-524 FEASHRIEPNRFR
+524 FEVSHRVEPNRFR

-546 QASGDRE
+546 QESGDRE

-564 LCERADTDRPEIKEA
+564 LSEHADADRPELTDA
-579 KAYLTK
+579 KAFLSDK

>member
-1 MTDNRKSKTCGESCR
+1 MN
-16 TIENLKLQGS
+16 
-26 AEHAGAGGLAESKN
+26 
-40 DREGRTMSPN
+40 PN
-50 KFFISVAASLIL
+50 KFFISVTASLIL

-68 AQEKGMEKMGRVQ
+68 AQEKATEKLGRVQ

-104 WYEEALRLFT
+104 WYEEALRMFT
-114 AVTETDP
+114 AVTESDP

-144 ATLQKGINAIEKA
+144 PTLQKGMSAIEKA

-201 VQYPNDREAAIFY
+201 LQYPNDSEAAIFY

-220 TAPPTDKTYVKQLK
+220 TALPTDKTYANQLK

-239 EKVFAEQPDH
+239 EKVFSEQPDH

-257 HSYDNPILASRGI
+257 HSYDNPALASRGI

-282 VPHAQHMPSHI
+282 VPHVQHMPSHI

-303 IQSNRGAVAASKA
+303 IQSNLGAVAASKA
-316 YAAKAHPGAAYYEH
+316 YAAKAHPEAAYYEH

-350 EGVLDELR
+350 KNVLDELR

-372 AYAAIP
+372 AFAAIP
-378 ARYALERRRWSEAAA
+378 ARYTLERRRWSEAAA
-393 LTVAPTT
+393 LTVTPT
-400 FPWSRFPW
+400 
-408 AEAVT
+408 
-413 HFARAMGSARSGNAA
+413 
-428 NARKDIEK
+428 
-436 LESLQDALIKAKD
+436 
-449 SYWAKQVDIQR
+449 
-460 RVATAWFLRAE
+460 
-471 RKNDEALQLMQS
+471 
-483 AADLEDSTDKHPVT
+483 
-497 PAPIQPARELLGEML
+497 
-512 LELGDPAQAIKE
+512 
-524 FEASHRIEPNRFR
+524 
-537 GLYGAAKAA
+537 
-546 QASGDRE
+546 
-553 KARHYYAKLIS
+553 
-564 LCERADTDRPEIKEA
+564 
-579 KAYLTK
+579 